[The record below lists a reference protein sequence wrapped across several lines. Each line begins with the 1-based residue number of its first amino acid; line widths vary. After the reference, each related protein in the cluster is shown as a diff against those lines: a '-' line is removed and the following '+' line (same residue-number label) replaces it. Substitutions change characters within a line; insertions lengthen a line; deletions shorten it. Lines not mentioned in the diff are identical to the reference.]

1 MGGNGIPYGTMLR
14 GYPDNSIGPLTSQ
27 GRGIGGN
34 TLVKYTN
41 EFRFPFSE
49 NPVVYAMLFAEA
61 GGVWNDTQLMQSL
74 GFPRRNAIDLKRSAG
89 IGFRLYMP
97 MLGVLGY
104 DMGYGFDSTIID
116 GNQKINSDI
125 KQICIPKGDTI
136 CKSIAAASIIAKVIR
151 DFIMKRISSLYPYY
165 SLDKNKGYATPYHK
179 ESLRTFGYSPIHRK
193 TFKY

>member
-1 MGGNGIPYGTMLR
+1 MEFLSKLEKELIKDNKIIAGVDEVGRGSLIGPVVTCAFIIDNSFNIYVKDSKVLSEKKRNEIFLDLISRNTNFSLGLSTHEEIDELNILDATRLAMLR
-14 GYPDNSIGPLTSQ
+14 AVN
-27 GRGIGGN
+27 N
-34 TLVKYTN
+34 
-41 EFRFPFSE
+41 
-49 NPVVYAMLFAEA
+49 
-61 GGVWNDTQLMQSL
+61 
-74 GFPRRNAIDLKRSAG
+74 LK
-89 IGFRLYMP
+89 IKPNIL
-97 MLGVLGY
+97 L
-104 DMGYGFDSTIID
+104 ID

-151 DFIMKRISSLYPYY
+151 DFIMKRISSLYRYY

>member
-1 MGGNGIPYGTMLR
+1 MDKRKTGKHRKN
-14 GYPDNSIGPLTSQ
+14 
-27 GRGIGGN
+27 
-34 TLVKYTN
+34 K
-41 EFRFPFSE
+41 RF
-49 NPVVYAMLFAEA
+49 
-61 GGVWNDTQLMQSL
+61 
-74 GFPRRNAIDLKRSAG
+74 
-89 IGFRLYMP
+89 
-97 MLGVLGY
+97 
-104 DMGYGFDSTIID
+104 STY

>member
-1 MGGNGIPYGTMLR
+1 MEFLSKLEKELIKDNKIIAGVDEVGRGSLIGPVVTCAFIIDNSFNIYVKDSKVLSEKKRNEIFLDLISRNTNFSLGLSTHEEIDELNILDATRLAMLR
-14 GYPDNSIGPLTSQ
+14 AVN
-27 GRGIGGN
+27 N
-34 TLVKYTN
+34 
-41 EFRFPFSE
+41 
-49 NPVVYAMLFAEA
+49 
-61 GGVWNDTQLMQSL
+61 
-74 GFPRRNAIDLKRSAG
+74 LK
-89 IGFRLYMP
+89 IKPNIL
-97 MLGVLGY
+97 L
-104 DMGYGFDSTIID
+104 ID

-125 KQICIPKGDTI
+125 KLICIPKGDTI